1 MQISRTI
8 LGFLAALLANVLTIP
23 IILCILVFGA
33 IASLTK
39 LLAHLLEP
47 RSVLWSEVIE
57 FHPTIGWKQK
67 PNLDVW
73 TMAHDVFHVTTD
85 SDGWRGNTTTLTD
98 SDLLV
103 FGDSHAFG
111 HGMNDRNHFA
121 SQSRGVRVKVVG
133 ADGYNTVQQVLL
145 MRELVNYLHG
155 KCVVWFIFLGND
167 LLDNLEP
174 SMEHYRIP
182 FVREHA
188 EARGW
193 EIVTS
198 HIDPAPWP
206 IVARR
211 YRETNYDRLTKLFT
225 PTFVSNRAF
234 SALEYLI
241 GEGASVCKKAGAR
254 LIVMTIPDL
263 KTLDKK
269 GLDLL
274 YAHGA
279 DVDSFDPDL
288 PDRTIRAICHRL
300 NLPFVAGTDHF
311 GAEHYKKYGDH
322 WNRLGHNQMANLLIN
337 LYERQGAQDE
347 GNPLA
352 GLPSRIPAQV
362 I

>member
-1 MQISRTI
+1 M
-8 LGFLAALLANVLTIP
+8 P
-23 IILCILVFGA
+23 IIVGILLLGT
-33 IASLTK
+33 IASLTR

-47 RSVLWSEVIE
+47 RFVMWSELIE
-57 FHPTIGWKQK
+57 FHPLIGWKQK
-67 PNLDVW
+67 PNLNVW
-73 TMAHDVFHVTTD
+73 TMSDDVFHATTD
-85 SDGWRGNTTTLTD
+85 ADGWRGNTRTLTD

-111 HGMNDRNHFA
+111 HGINDRNHFA
-121 SQSRGVRVKVVG
+121 SRSRNLRVKAVG

-145 MRELVNYLHG
+145 MRELINYLRG

-182 FVREHA
+182 FVREGA
-188 EARGW
+188 ETREW

-206 IVARR
+206 IVSRR
-211 YRETNYDRLTKLFT
+211 YRGPNYDRLTKLFT
-225 PTFVSNRAF
+225 PTFVGERAF

-241 GEGASVCKKAGAR
+241 GEGASVCKNAGAR
-254 LIVMTIPDL
+254 LIVMTIPDP
-263 KTLDKK
+263 KTLEKK
-269 GLDLL
+269 GLDIL
-274 YAHGA
+274 YPHGA
-279 DVDSFDPDL
+279 DVDAFDPDL
-288 PDRTIRAICHRL
+288 PDRKIRAICQRL
-300 NLPFVAGTDHF
+300 NLPFVAGRDHF
-311 GAEHYKKYGDH
+311 GAEHYKKYDDH
-322 WNRLGHNQMANLLIN
+322 WNRSGHTRMANLLIN

-352 GLPSRIPAQV
+352 GLPSRIPAQT